1 MSQESDLQQL
11 RGQAVAAYQ
20 QGRTTFVARLKSS
33 VWNPPMGEMT
43 AWMDSI
49 DAVEG
54 AGWELY
60 AWSTGVGPD
69 GSFSALPLFRRPPT
83 ASPQDRR

>member
-11 RGQAVAAYQ
+11 RGQALAAYQ
-20 QGRTTFVARLKSS
+20 QGRPTFVARLKSS
-33 VWNPPMGEMT
+33 VWNPPTGELT

-49 DAVEG
+49 DAVES
-54 AGWELY
+54 AGWELR

-69 GSFSALPLFRRPPT
+69 GAFSALPLFRRRGAVT
-83 ASPQDRR
+83 PQDRV